1 MTIREVPSEEKR
13 QSNLMKFNLVDESRT
28 FIKQQMNNLSD
39 IENVLTDSKIVINPP
54 QVVNMSS
61 ERNFDNT

>member
-54 QVVNMSS
+54 
-61 ERNFDNT
+61 